1 MPYQETGTLTFIGE
15 PQAIGDKYR
24 KLLFVITNA
33 SGYEGADKSFAMEI
47 FEKADGDK
55 IAKFL
60 KFNKLGK
67 AVDID
72 FEIRCNENPKNAG
85 QWFTSLS
92 AFKIFTAAGEDEGV
106 QESPA
111 EESSEEIP
119 F

>member
-24 KLLFVITNA
+24 KLSFVITNA

-47 FEKADGDK
+47 FEKADGHK
-55 IAKFL
+55 IEQFL

-67 AVDID
+67 AVDVD
-72 FEIRCNENPKNAG
+72 FEVRCNENPKKPG

-92 AFKIFTAAGEDEGV
+92 AFKIFTAADEDEGV

>member
-1 MPYQETGTLTFIGE
+1 MPYQETGTLTFICE
-15 PQAIGDKYR
+15 PQDIGDKYL

-47 FEKADGDK
+47 FEKADADK
-55 IAKFL
+55 IEKFL
-60 KFNKLGK
+60 KYNKLGT
-67 AVDID
+67 AVDVD
-72 FEIRCNENPKNAG
+72 FEVRCNENPKNAG

-92 AFKIFTAAGEDEGV
+92 AFKIFTAADEDEGV

>member
-1 MPYQETGTLTFIGE
+1 MPYQETGTLTYIGE
-15 PQAIGDKYR
+15 PQNIGDKYR

-47 FEKADGDK
+47 FEKADGEK
-55 IAKFL
+55 IEKFL
-60 KFNKLGK
+60 KYNKLGK
-67 AVDID
+67 AVDVD
-72 FEIRCNENPKNAG
+72 FEVRCNENPKKAG

>member
-1 MPYQETGTLTFIGE
+1 MPYQETGTLTYIGE
-15 PQAIGDKYR
+15 PQNIGDKYR

-47 FEKADGDK
+47 FEKADGEK
-55 IAKFL
+55 IEKFL
-60 KFNKLGK
+60 KYNNLGK

-72 FEIRCNENPKNAG
+72 FEIRCNENPKKPG

-92 AFKIFTAAGEDEGV
+92 AFKIFTAADEDEGV

-111 EESSEEIP
+111 EQSSEEIP

>member
-33 SGYEGADKSFAMEI
+33 SGYEGAEKNFAMEI
-47 FEKADGDK
+47 FEKADGEK
-55 IAKFL
+55 IEKFL
-60 KFNKLGK
+60 KYNKLGK
-67 AVDID
+67 AVDVD
-72 FEIRCNENPKNAG
+72 FEVRCNENPKKQG

-106 QESPA
+106 QESPD
-111 EESSEEIP
+111 EEIP